1 MQEGCGLLLGGV
13 TSPNDPGTVRHTFT
27 GSNWGSPLA
36 FSLAPV
42 IPTPPGSFDP
52 MLPSQLCTS
61 LGFPGSAS
69 GKEPTCTHGFDPW
82 VGKSPWRRAWQPTPV
97 FLPVESP
104 GQRSWAGYSPWGR
117 RVRHDFLF
125 HFLSTA
131 HLQSELREHLVFPV
145 CLAQDARREWQ
156 TLTLTLGAPGAA
168 GL

>member
-1 MQEGCGLLLGGV
+1 MVKNLPAMRETWVLFLGQE
-13 TSPNDPGTVRHTFT
+13 DPLEKGMATH
-27 GSNWGSPLA
+27 SCILA
-36 FSLAPV
+36 
-42 IPTPPGSFDP
+42 G
-52 MLPSQLCTS
+52 
-61 LGFPGSAS
+61 
-69 GKEPTCTHGFDPW
+69 
-82 VGKSPWRRAWQPTPV
+82 
-97 FLPVESP
+97 ESH
-104 GQRSWAGYSPWGR
+104 GQRSWAGYRPWGR